1 MRRRN
6 RFKTIS
12 ILLILIVAPTALWAQ
27 SATFTLD
34 HNVLNL
40 SGGAT
45 VTAAFTADYDTT
57 GNLSVYNTA
66 GELIAAL
73 FPASA
78 GNKVNAHQTYSLVWD
93 GKNAAGYKIAPG
105 IYMFHLNL
113 NLGSYEKRLIV
124 LR

>member
-1 MRRRN
+1 M
-6 RFKTIS
+6 
-12 ILLILIVAPTALWAQ
+12 APTALWAQ
-27 SATFTLD
+27 SATFALD

-57 GNLSVYNTA
+57 GKLSVYNTA
-66 GELIAAL
+66 GELIMTL
-73 FPASA
+73 FPTTA
-78 GNKVNAHQTYSLVWD
+78 GNQVSAHQTYSLVWD
-93 GKNAAGYKIAPG
+93 GKNAAGNKVAAG
-105 IYMFHLNL
+105 IYVFHLSL